1 MENKFSNL
9 WSLKARATTDSF
21 EFFYNH
27 HLLYFLFKNNSSN
40 VIIPTCVIRG
50 SV

>member
-1 MENKFSNL
+1 MDEKFSNL
-9 WSLKARATTDSF
+9 WYFKARASTDPF

-27 HLLYFLFKNNSSN
+27 HLLYFLFTNNNSN
-40 VIIPTCVIRG
+40 VVILTCVIRG